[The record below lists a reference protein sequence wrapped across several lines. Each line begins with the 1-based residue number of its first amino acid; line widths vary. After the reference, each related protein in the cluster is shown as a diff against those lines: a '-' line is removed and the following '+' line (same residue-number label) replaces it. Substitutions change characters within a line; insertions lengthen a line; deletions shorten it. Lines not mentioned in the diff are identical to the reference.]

1 LNGAVDTYEGWKALR
16 SRVDALPRD
25 RQAAFALACA
35 QGTVGRDAG
44 LLGSLE
50 SGWDALVNGGDAT
63 QSFADLERGHD
74 PDDDAVAATH
84 YALSSVNGEAGAAWW
99 AASRAMDQAFASV
112 EYPEDTVAFHPV
124 EADALSTLMQS
135 AITRQLR
142 LLQIAESARDLS
154 AAVAHLRSNEN
165 S

>member
-1 LNGAVDTYEGWKALR
+1 MDTYEGWSCLH

-44 LLGSLE
+44 LLGSLQ
-50 SGWDALVNGGDAT
+50 SGWDALVIGGDAT
-63 QSFADLERGHD
+63 QAIEDLECGHD
-74 PDDDAVAATH
+74 LDDDAVAATR

-99 AASRAMDQAFASV
+99 AASRAMDQAFAGV
-112 EYPEDTVAFHPV
+112 EYPEDAVAFHPV
-124 EADALSTLMQS
+124 QADALSTLLQS
-135 AITRQLR
+135 EITRQLR

-154 AAVAHLRSNEN
+154 AAVVHLRSNEN